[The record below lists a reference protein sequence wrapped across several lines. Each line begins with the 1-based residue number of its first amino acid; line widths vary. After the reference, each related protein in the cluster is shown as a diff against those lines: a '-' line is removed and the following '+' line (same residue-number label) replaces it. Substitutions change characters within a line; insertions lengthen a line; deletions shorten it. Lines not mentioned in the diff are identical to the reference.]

1 MSNNSEP
8 GSVEGAE
15 VRVTIV
21 SFARYFQW
29 LDPVNISSNKY
40 GGREY
45 IYFLFM
51 KLVCEGYGVVL
62 SGQLVINTLFDQE
75 DKGKVE
81 EGEEE
86 EKLLVPGS
94 PPSPRF
100 VFA

>member
-15 VRVTIV
+15 VRFTIV
-21 SFARYFQW
+21 SFARYCQW

-40 GGREY
+40 GGCEY
-45 IYFLFM
+45 INFLFM
-51 KLVCEGYGVVL
+51 DLVCEGHGVVL

-81 EGEEE
+81 EEEE

-94 PPSPRF
+94 PPSPRL
-100 VFA
+100 VIA

>member
-1 MSNNSEP
+1 MINNSEP

-15 VRVTIV
+15 VRFTIV
-21 SFARYFQW
+21 SFARYCQW
-29 LDPVNISSNKY
+29 LDPVNISLNKY

-51 KLVCEGYGVVL
+51 DLVCEGHGVVL

-81 EGEEE
+81 EEEE

-94 PPSPRF
+94 PPSPRL